1 MLHLLSRRVDLDPMS
16 IYFNADEIFEIAEQI
31 ERNGARFYRQA
42 AKMTEA
48 SQNQEL
54 LLDLAQMEDEHL
66 KTFAAM
72 RADISK
78 QEQITMLDPVFDPEG
93 EVALYLRAMA
103 DGKVFNVNMEPS
115 EVLTGKEAM
124 EEILQIAIGKE
135 KDSVVFY
142 VGMKE
147 MVPEKFGKSK
157 IEDIIKEE
165 MSHIRLLS
173 DGLARAR
180 KTG

>member
-1 MLHLLSRRVDLDPMS
+1 MDLEPMS

-31 ERNGARFYRQA
+31 ERNGAKFYRQA
-42 AKMTEA
+42 AKGTEA
-48 SQNQEL
+48 PQNQEL
-54 LLDLAQMEDEHL
+54 LLNLAQMEDEHL

-72 RADISK
+72 RADTSK
-78 QEQITMLDPVFDPEG
+78 QEQVTMIDPVFDPEG
-93 EVALYLRAMA
+93 EAALYLRAMA
-103 DGKVFNVNMEPS
+103 DGKIFHVNVEPS
-115 EVLTGKEAM
+115 EFLTGKEAM
-124 EEILQIAIGKE
+124 EEVLQIAIGKE

-147 MVPEKFGKSK
+147 MVPEKFGKSR
-157 IEDIIKEE
+157 IGDIIKEE

-173 DGLARAR
+173 EELAKAK

>member
-1 MLHLLSRRVDLDPMS
+1 MS

-31 ERNGARFYRQA
+31 ERNGAKFYRQA
-42 AKMTEA
+42 AKGTQA

-54 LLDLAQMEDEHL
+54 LLNLAQMEDEHL
-66 KTFAAM
+66 ETFAAM

-78 QEQITMLDPVFDPEG
+78 QGQITMVDPVFDPEG
-93 EVALYLRAMA
+93 EAALYLQAMA
-103 DGKVFNVNMEPS
+103 DGKVFNVDVEPS

-124 EEILQIAIGKE
+124 EEVLQIAIGKE

-147 MVPEKFGKSK
+147 MVPEKFGKNR
-157 IEDIIKEE
+157 IGDIIKEE

-173 DGLARAR
+173 EELAQTK